1 MRGQRGQERPS
12 PQVGRRI
19 PAAPDKLVDL
29 NVG

>member
-12 PQVGRRI
+12 MQDEQRI
-19 PAAPDKLVDL
+19 PAAPSKLVDL